1 MSESA
6 RLRVI
11 PVAIAAM
18 AALGVLKIGGL
29 VLNGG
34 YALSPVSLAAA
45 QDAAQDAAPA
55 APAAPAGAP
64 PAPPAGG
71 GAAIAEPADG
81 AVAPAPPGAG
91 GEAGAGGPEAAL
103 SPSERAV
110 LESLRQRRE
119 DLEEQERALM
129 MRENL
134 LRAAEQRI
142 DGKLADLKAIEKRI
156 QASISEKED
165 ADDAR
170 FADLVSMY
178 ETMKAKA
185 AAVIFNRLD
194 VNVAVGVARRMNPE
208 ALADILARMDP
219 AVAERVTVELAQ
231 ISERGTGLGNEL
243 DAILPQ

>member
-45 QDAAQDAAPA
+45 QDAARDA

-64 PAPPAGG
+64 PAGG
-71 GAAIAEPADG
+71 GAAMTEPADG
-81 AVAPAPPGAG
+81 AVAPAPSGAG
-91 GEAGAGGPEAAL
+91 GEAGEAGAGGPEAAL

-142 DGKLADLKAIEKRI
+142 DDKLADLKAIEKRI

-178 ETMKAKA
+178 ESMKAKA
-185 AAVIFNRLD
+185 AAEIFNRLD

>member
-45 QDAAQDAAPA
+45 QDAARDA

-64 PAPPAGG
+64 PAGG
-71 GAAIAEPADG
+71 GAAMTEPADG

-142 DGKLADLKAIEKRI
+142 DDKLADLKAIEKRI

-178 ETMKAKA
+178 ESMKAKA
-185 AAVIFNRLD
+185 AAEIFNRLD